1 MKYIRNFTFTE
12 RGENPKKPKMNV
24 NIKKVVLNMFVR
36 LYYKKLQN

>member
-12 RGENPKKPKMNV
+12 SGENPKKPKMNV